1 MVLPKEFSKGENK
14 NIEYK
19 EQLPENNSKY
29 LKTVV
34 AFCNTSGGKIVIGI
48 KDDSKEVIGV
58 PNDDVFRI
66 MDGIANAISDNIS
79 PQVIPNIYMQAVE
92 NKTVIVIEIYP
103 GNLRPYYIKS
113 LGKEKG
119 TYVRIGG
126 TSRPTDKSLLR
137 ELELSG
143 MGKSHDTQV
152 KIGEKINIK
161 VAKDLCKTITKYKKS
176 YLYKKGIQE
185 DITEV
190 TLSQLERWEVLQS
203 IDGELK
209 PTIALD
215 LLTENTNSFAKIQC
229 GRFKGKTRSIFIDK
243 KEMVGPIY
251 EQIEE
256 AYQFVL
262 NHINLGIFIDKIY
275 RNEQYE
281 IPTVVIREAIANAV
295 THRNYMDMS
304 SVQVLVFDDRL
315 EVTSPGMLY
324 GGLTVELIKTGK
336 SKIRNKAIAE
346 VFAQMGIIES
356 WGTGIQRMIDG
367 CIEAG
372 IPEPVFEELGD
383 SFRVTIYRNEDMK
396 DTLKGAFVDHNG
408 NNTRDIILIGLRK
421 KDLTRKEIEELTKL
435 SKSGSRYLLNQLIE
449 EKLVYTVGRGR
460 ATKYR
465 LK

>member
-1 MVLPKEFSKGENK
+1 MLRICVRLLLNK
-14 NIEYK
+14 
-19 EQLPENNSKY
+19 
-29 LKTVV
+29 
-34 AFCNTSGGKIVIGI
+34 
-48 KDDSKEVIGV
+48 
-58 PNDDVFRI
+58 
-66 MDGIANAISDNIS
+66 
-79 PQVIPNIYMQAVE
+79 
-92 NKTVIVIEIYP
+92 
-103 GNLRPYYIKS
+103 
-113 LGKEKG
+113 
-119 TYVRIGG
+119 
-126 TSRPTDKSLLR
+126 
-137 ELELSG
+137 
-143 MGKSHDTQV
+143 
-152 KIGEKINIK
+152 
-161 VAKDLCKTITKYKKS
+161 KKH
-176 YLYKKGIQE
+176 LYKIGIQE

-190 TLSQLERWEVLQS
+190 TFNQLERWELLQS
-203 IDGELK
+203 VEGELK
-209 PTIALD
+209 PTVALD
-215 LLTENTNSFAKIQC
+215 LLTQNTNSFAKIQC

-243 KEMVGPIY
+243 KEMAGPIY

-262 NHINLGIFIDKIY
+262 NHINLGVFIDEIY

-281 IPTVVIREAIANAV
+281 IPTVTIREAIANAV
-295 THRNYMDMS
+295 THRNYMDTS
-304 SVQVLVFDDRL
+304 CVQVLVFDDRL

-396 DTLKGAFVDHNG
+396 THLNKASDNDDENITN
-408 NNTRDIILIGLRK
+408 RDIILIGLRR

-435 SKSGSRYLLNQLIE
+435 SKSGSRYLLNKLIDE
-449 EKLVYTVGRGR
+449 ELIYTVGRGR

>member
-1 MVLPKEFSKGENK
+1 
-14 NIEYK
+14 
-19 EQLPENNSKY
+19 
-29 LKTVV
+29 
-34 AFCNTSGGKIVIGI
+34 
-48 KDDSKEVIGV
+48 
-58 PNDDVFRI
+58 

-113 LGKEKG
+113 LDKEKG
-119 TYVRIGG
+119 TYVRIAG
-126 TSRPTDKSLLR
+126 TSRPADKSLLR
-137 ELELSG
+137 DLELSG
-143 MGKSHDTQV
+143 MGKSHDSQV
-152 KIGEKINIK
+152 IIGEKLNIE
-161 VAKDLCKTITKYKKS
+161 VARDLCRTITEYKRS
-176 YLYKKGIQE
+176 HLYKKGIQE
-185 DITEV
+185 DIMEV
-190 TLSQLERWEVLQS
+190 TLNQLERWEVLQN

-209 PTIALD
+209 PTIAFD
-215 LLTENTNSFAKIQC
+215 LLTWNTNSFAKIQC

-251 EQIEE
+251 KQIEE

-262 NHINLGIFIDKIY
+262 NHINLGVFIDEIY

-281 IPTVVIREAIANAV
+281 IPTVTIREAIANAV
-295 THRNYMDMS
+295 THRNYMDTS

-336 SKIRNKAIAE
+336 SKIRNKVIAE
-346 VFAQMGIIES
+346 VFGQMGIIES

-396 DTLKGAFVDHNG
+396 TTVNGALGNDDG
-408 NNTRDIILIGLRK
+408 NNTNRDIILMGLRK

-435 SKSGSRYLLNQLIE
+435 SKSGSRYLLNQLINE
-449 EKLVYTVGRGR
+449 ELIYTLGRGR